1 MAFYALVA
9 PDITGIYN
17 TFDELAEVIKY
28 TPYPSFRKFYK
39 KEEAILFIQT
49 HRARKDFGSLNGY
62 GNIIVPLSVTI
73 NYYIGLNYLYFNV
86 LKENFMYLKI
96 SSSDKTVAIDNRED
110 CIKIIQKVNLN
121 PNKLSNHIIAIYNI
135 LQIVGPLLDINLIIP
150 TNGIF
155 YVLEMYKGVKP
166 IIVRTQRLLQERLGA
181 IGYTTEHIDKHYL
194 QFKQEN
200 EEFSWDNRRWED

>member
-49 HRARKDFGSLNGY
+49 HKARKDFGSLNGY

-73 NYYIGLNYLYFNV
+73 DYYIGLNYLSLMC
-86 LKENFMYLKI
+86 LKKI
-96 SSSDKTVAIDNRED
+96 LYI
-110 CIKIIQKVNLN
+110 
-121 PNKLSNHIIAIYNI
+121 
-135 LQIVGPLLDINLIIP
+135 
-150 TNGIF
+150 
-155 YVLEMYKGVKP
+155 
-166 IIVRTQRLLQERLGA
+166 
-181 IGYTTEHIDKHYL
+181 
-194 QFKQEN
+194 
-200 EEFSWDNRRWED
+200 